1 MFLES
6 IENLRPLVERARGR
20 TPSAGLARE
29 MTSCLQQGRLFY
41 ESADQSDLAIRPL
54 LLFYGTMAY
63 AKALIALQTLNSL
76 STLRPAHGINDKSRD
91 DSRVDE
97 LEVVIGDHA
106 GTFQAFNDAVA
117 PLNRFTYIDGS
128 TTNWASLPFHTA
140 SSSDIGGLRLG
151 IRAIWSRIPGLD
163 ELYRA
168 TYDEPALT
176 ESFDLS
182 QTESRSVWDWELRI
196 DDPTPFSNRSELT
209 AIVASLRKRFPALA
223 KWRLV
228 SASQR
233 WDASLIMFGNIPV
246 PENEFAESVLSFCTH
261 ENAFAVTGVMEDAPR
276 TPLEDILS
284 PPGGSFSRGGRHS
297 LISPVEG
304 VYVSEYALHYL
315 GMYLLSSLVRYRPQ
329 AWVHAI
335 TRSVTPENPADDK
348 ALALIEAFMSS
359 HCGVI
364 SSLFTDVVKLTP

>member
-1 MFLES
+1 MDTLPQTS
-6 IENLRPLVERARGR
+6 NVYCLPGK
-20 TPSAGLARE
+20 AG
-29 MTSCLQQGRLFY
+29 G
-41 ESADQSDLAIRPL
+41 PP
-54 LLFYGTMAY
+54 G
-63 AKALIALQTLNSL
+63 
-76 STLRPAHGINDKSRD
+76 
-91 DSRVDE
+91 V
-97 LEVVIGDHA
+97 
-106 GTFQAFNDAVA
+106 
-117 PLNRFTYIDGS
+117 
-128 TTNWASLPFHTA
+128 A

-297 LISPVEG
+297 LIKSGRRGLCLRVRSPLSRDVLVIVPG
-304 VYVSEYALHYL
+304 SLQAS
-315 GMYLLSSLVRYRPQ
+315 GMGSRNN
-329 AWVHAI
+329 
-335 TRSVTPENPADDK
+335 PERDAREP
-348 ALALIEAFMSS
+348 SR
-359 HCGVI
+359 
-364 SSLFTDVVKLTP
+364 

>member
-1 MFLES
+1 MLRPPRVVRQEPRDQIGPAGLLVPEPANVGAGAVLCPRCFAASILGLPRRLGSARGTATGPSVRWWVIARRRLACSDSTDMFLES

-128 TTNWASLPFHTA
+128 TTNWASLPFHTGKYPPA
-140 SSSDIGGLRLG
+140 KPGALG
-151 IRAIWSRIPGLD
+151 C
-163 ELYRA
+163 
-168 TYDEPALT
+168 EPLKA
-176 ESFDLS
+176 
-182 QTESRSVWDWELRI
+182 
-196 DDPTPFSNRSELT
+196 
-209 AIVASLRKRFPALA
+209 A
-223 KWRLV
+223 WR
-228 SASQR
+228 
-233 WDASLIMFGNIPV
+233 
-246 PENEFAESVLSFCTH
+246 
-261 ENAFAVTGVMEDAPR
+261 
-276 TPLEDILS
+276 
-284 PPGGSFSRGGRHS
+284 GR
-297 LISPVEG
+297 
-304 VYVSEYALHYL
+304 
-315 GMYLLSSLVRYRPQ
+315 
-329 AWVHAI
+329 
-335 TRSVTPENPADDK
+335 
-348 ALALIEAFMSS
+348 
-359 HCGVI
+359 
-364 SSLFTDVVKLTP
+364 